1 MKNST
6 LFSKLPS
13 CGLTALR
20 TGIVCLVITGTDAC
34 HLLADDGEG
43 GPRERRNK
51 GVNVSVSGGGS
62 TDPMDLPR
70 ALEVWLAGEAL
81 LELNKPAEVLSLA
94 ESFDKG
100 NTRSMVGMFLRFREA
115 QYRGDTAAARA
126 FARERIQRSDVS
138 QYWWGRS
145 GTDWVL
151 LGRMRLAAGEDAKR
165 VMEACFERALK
176 EDAKCEEAFEA
187 MAELAL
193 ERGDAALAA
202 TKAREGIKRF
212 KTNPR
217 LFVLLGRALE
227 WTSAKE
233 AMQQWLHALEL
244 NPNESSARIALAEAA
259 FRIED
264 TKALQEHLGRLQAV
278 NSQVAALKLAE
289 VFLSSDPGKAAA
301 AAKAH
306 DKNAWVLHRTGVLL
320 SSRYRFMEG
329 AQLQRS
335 ALKLDPELIP
345 ARRALAEDL
354 LRTGQSAESWP
365 LLEALQKEDGYDV
378 TTFNLLEL
386 RDRVAK
392 FKKIETPHFEIHMN
406 ETEAAV
412 YGERV
417 VELLERAYV
426 QLTAKYGA
434 VLAQRT
440 VVEIF
445 PEQKDFA
452 VRTFGV
458 PGGDGYLGVCFG
470 PVITAPSP
478 ASPRAAGHSW
488 EATLWHE
495 FTHTVTL
502 TMTHNKMPRWLSEGI
517 SVHEEQRA
525 NPAWGQRFKRR
536 FVPRLL
542 NGKLTPVESM
552 ADPFRSGDM
561 AEMDFAYFQSGLLVD
576 WMVAK
581 GGAAG
586 LKALLLEIG
595 KGVDT
600 NAAITKRFGS
610 SEKINQEFSKYAS
623 EWLLKMGG
631 GLRFKAADPAKA
643 GERLVYEEVLG
654 KGAAAVTKKDWEGA
668 RQLLEKVV
676 SGAPEMRDAEGA
688 YPMLARVYRELGLEN
703 EEVQTWEKALR
714 LLADLPEAH
723 ERLVELYA
731 QTKNWARVEEVSN
744 RSLGVRP
751 MSLRVLESLLDA
763 QEFQAHHADA
773 IKTCRKALA
782 LDSDRAPRWNSRLG
796 CLLESTDPAA
806 ARGHLFEAL
815 ERNPRDQKAL
825 EAYCR
830 ILQGTGSSPAKG
842 GRTP

>member
-1 MKNST
+1 MKIPS
-6 LFSKLPS
+6 LFLKPS
-13 CGLTALR
+13 RRGITALR
-20 TGIVCLVITGTDAC
+20 TGIVCLLIAEPCAC
-34 HLLADDGEG
+34 RSATVGEEG
-43 GPRERRNK
+43 GPRELRNK
-51 GVNVSVSGGGS
+51 GAFVSVTGVGS
-62 TDPMDLPR
+62 TDTMALPR
-70 ALEVWLAGEAL
+70 PLEVWLAGEAL
-81 LELNKPAEVLSLA
+81 LELNKPAEALALA
-94 ESFDKG
+94 ESFEKG
-100 NTRSMVGMFLRFREA
+100 NTRSMVGTFLRFREA
-115 QYRGDTAAARA
+115 QFRGDTASARA
-126 FARERIQRSDVS
+126 LARERIQRSDVS

-151 LGRMRLAAGEDAKR
+151 LGRMRLAAGEDAKK
-165 VMEACFERALK
+165 VMESCFERALK

-193 ERGDAALAA
+193 DRGDAALAA

-233 AMQQWLHALEL
+233 AKQQWLHALEL
-244 NPNESSARIALAEAA
+244 NANESSARIALAEAA
-259 FRIED
+259 FRMED
-264 TKALQEHLGRLQAV
+264 TAALQEQLGRLPAA
-278 NSQVAALKLAE
+278 NSHVAALKLAE
-289 VFLSSDPGKAAA
+289 VFLSADPSKAAA
-301 AAKAH
+301 AARAH
-306 DKNAWVLHRTGVLL
+306 AKNAWVLHRTGVLL

-329 AQLQRS
+329 AQLQRG
-335 ALKLDPELIP
+335 ALKLDPDWIP

-354 LRTGQSAESWP
+354 LRTGESGESWP

-406 ETEAAV
+406 ETEAVV

-417 VELLERAYV
+417 VELLERAHL

-434 VLAQRT
+434 VLGQRT

-478 ASPRAAGHSW
+478 ASARAAGHSW

-502 TMTHNKMPRWLSEGI
+502 AMTRNKMPRWLSEGI

-536 FVPRLL
+536 FAARLL
-542 NGKLTPVESM
+542 TGKLTPVESM
-552 ADPFRSGDM
+552 GDPFRSGDM

-581 GGAAG
+581 GGTTG

-595 KGVDT
+595 KGVEANT
-600 NAAITKRFGS
+600 AITKRFGS
-610 SEKINQEFSKYAS
+610 AEKINQEFAKYAL

-631 GLRFKAADPAKA
+631 GLRFKAADPATA
-643 GERLVYEEVLG
+643 GERLVYEEMLG

-676 SGAPEMRDAEGA
+676 AGAPEMRDAEGA
-688 YPMLARVYRELGLEN
+688 YPMLARVYRELGMET
-703 EEVQTWEKALR
+703 EEVQTWEAALR
-714 LLADLPEAH
+714 LMADLPEAH

-731 QTKNWARVEEVSN
+731 QRKDWVRVEEVSN

-751 MSLRVLESLLDA
+751 MSLRVLESLLGA
-763 QEFQAHHADA
+763 QESQAHNADA

-796 CLLESTDPAA
+796 CLLESVDPAS

-825 EAYCR
+825 EAYSR
-830 ILQGTGSSPAKG
+830 ILQGPGSAPAKG
-842 GRTP
+842 GGIP